1 MQSYYQVVSIVEP
14 VSNKYLAIT
23 LLPGSKQYKIQWFS
37 LSSDSLSL
45 CTRHVDEAMGEF
57 FLFARGP
64 ILLPVFVIDIVKL
77 STTTTYFY

>member
-45 CTRHVDEAMGEF
+45 CTRHVDEAMEEF
-57 FLFARGP
+57 IFY
-64 ILLPVFVIDIVKL
+64 LLGTHLITCFCHL
-77 STTTTYFY
+77 TL